1 MKVVLKKRVPKLG
14 EEWDVITVKD
24 GYAQNYLLPLK
35 LATAATPALLA
46 KSEKFRAERMKKLE
60 EVIKNAK
67 ELAEKLKGIVL
78 TFKKKTKGEKL
89 YGSITEKDIIESLK
103 KQEKIEVSREM
114 IKMKEHIKTLGNH
127 KVTLHLAEGVETS
140 IKVTIEKEEEAK

>member
-24 GYAQNYLLPLK
+24 GYAQNYLFPLK
-35 LATAATPALLA
+35 LATPATPALL
-46 KSEKFRAERMKKLE
+46 KTSEKVRAERMKKLE

-67 ELAEKLKGIVL
+67 ELAEKLKGVVL

-89 YGSITEKDIIESLK
+89 YGSITEKDLIESLK
-103 KQEKIEVSREM
+103 NQEKIEVSREM
-114 IKMKEHIKTLGNH
+114 IKMKEHIKTLGDH
-127 KVTLHLAEGVETS
+127 KVTLHLAEGVETG
-140 IKVTIEKEEEAK
+140 IKVVIEKEEEK

>member
-35 LATAATPALLA
+35 LAVPVTPALL
-46 KSEKFRAERMKKLE
+46 KTSEKVRAERLKKLE

-67 ELAEKLKGIVL
+67 ELAEKLKGVVL
-78 TFKKKTKGEKL
+78 KFKMKAKGEKL
-89 YGSITEKDIIESLK
+89 YGSIGEKDIAEMLK
-103 KQEKIEVSREM
+103 KEEKIEISKDM
-114 IKMKEHIKTLGNH
+114 IKLKEHLKAVGDH
-127 KVTLHLAEGVETS
+127 KITLHLAEGVETS
-140 IKVTIEKEEEAK
+140 IKVNIEKEEEK